1 MLVSEKGRVRQ
12 VTLRV
17 PDRLLRDARRSASR
31 RRMSLNALLRELLE
45 RLAEED
51 RQAVLRNAYEAL
63 GADRDTGVE
72 RFVGAQREVL
82 DRG

>member
-1 MLVSEKGRVRQ
+1 
-12 VTLRV
+12 
-17 PDRLLRDARRSASR
+17 
-31 RRMSLNALLRELLE
+31 MSLNALLRELLE